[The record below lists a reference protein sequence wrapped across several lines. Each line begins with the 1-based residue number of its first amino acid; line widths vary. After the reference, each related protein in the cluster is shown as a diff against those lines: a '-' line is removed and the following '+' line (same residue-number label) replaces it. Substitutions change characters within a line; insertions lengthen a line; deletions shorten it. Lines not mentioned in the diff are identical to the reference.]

1 MADVRADQ
9 NRPVGGEDLDRNAFL
24 RLFTTQLQN
33 QNPLDP
39 MKNEQFVAQLAQF
52 STLEATYSM
61 SDSLGKFVESQQTER
76 MLRSSNLLGKQVFAP
91 QVSMQQNGGNPLDGV
106 VKVDQ
111 VFESLELYVV
121 DAETGQIVNQMD
133 MGPQAPGEL
142 PFTWNGGT
150 LKASRLPQAHTD
162 FRQLAELEKQLAK
175 CQFCLRLEL
184 RASLGTLEWKRF
196 SLKLRTDE
204 PSRCLRFL
212 KFLNSLDIYNW
223 RAKACRFTPH

>member
-1 MADVRADQ
+1 MSITGLENIRTMADVRADQ

-111 VFESLELYVV
+111 LFESLELYVV

-150 LKASRLPQAHTD
+150 FEGEQAPPGTYR
-162 FRQLAELEKQLAK
+162 FQAIGRIGEATSEVPVLSATRIKS
-175 CQFCLRLEL
+175 CLLYTSD
-184 RASLGTLEWKRF
+184 AA
-196 SLKLRTDE
+196 DE
-204 PSRCLRFL
+204 
-212 KFLNSLDIYNW
+212 
-223 RAKACRFTPH
+223 

>member
-1 MADVRADQ
+1 MSITGLENIRTMADVRADQ

-91 QVSMQQNGGNPLDGV
+91 QVSMQQNGGSPLDGV

-111 VFESLELYVV
+111 LFESLELYVV

-133 MGPQAPGEL
+133 MGPHIHLIHDLSG
-142 PFTWNGGT
+142 FGVY
-150 LKASRLPQAHTD
+150 D
-162 FRQLAELEKQLAK
+162 IQL
-175 CQFCLRLEL
+175 
-184 RASLGTLEWKRF
+184 
-196 SLKLRTDE
+196 
-204 PSRCLRFL
+204 
-212 KFLNSLDIYNW
+212 
-223 RAKACRFTPH
+223 

>member
-1 MADVRADQ
+1 MSITGLDNIKTTADLRAERS
-9 NRPVGGEDLDRNAFL
+9 RPVGGGDLDRNAFL

-61 SDSLGKFVESQQTER
+61 SDSLGKFVDSQQSER

-91 QVSMQQNGGNPLDGV
+91 QVSMMQTGGDRLDGV
-106 VKVDQ
+106 VQVDQ
-111 VFESLELYVV
+111 VFEQLELYVV
-121 DAETGQIVNQMD
+121 NAETGQIVNQME

-150 LKASRLPQAHTD
+150 SDGEQAPEGFYRFQAIGRIGEETSEIPVLSATRIKSVSWDASMEEIFVEIEDGRSIALSEISHIS
-162 FRQLAELEKQLAK
+162 E
-175 CQFCLRLEL
+175 
-184 RASLGTLEWKRF
+184 
-196 SLKLRTDE
+196 
-204 PSRCLRFL
+204 
-212 KFLNSLDIYNW
+212 
-223 RAKACRFTPH
+223 

>member
-1 MADVRADQ
+1 MSITGLENIRTMADVRADQ

-91 QVSMQQNGGNPLDGV
+91 QVSMQQNGGSPLDGV

-111 VFESLELYVV
+111 LFESLELYVV

-150 LKASRLPQAHTD
+150 FEGEQAP
-162 FRQLAELEKQLAK
+162 A
-175 CQFCLRLEL
+175 
-184 RASLGTLEWKRF
+184 GTYRF
-196 SLKLRTDE
+196 QAIGRIGEATSEVPVLSATRIKSVSWDAGMEEIFVEIEDGRTIALSE
-204 PSRCLRFL
+204 ISQI
-212 KFLNSLDIYNW
+212 SE
-223 RAKACRFTPH
+223 

>member
-1 MADVRADQ
+1 
-9 NRPVGGEDLDRNAFL
+9 
-24 RLFTTQLQN
+24 
-33 QNPLDP
+33 

-150 LKASRLPQAHTD
+150 FEGEQAPP
-162 FRQLAELEKQLAK
+162 
-175 CQFCLRLEL
+175 
-184 RASLGTLEWKRF
+184 GTYRF
-196 SLKLRTDE
+196 QAIGRIGEATSEVPVLSATRIKSVSWDAGMEEIFVEIEDGRTIALSE
-204 PSRCLRFL
+204 ISQI
-212 KFLNSLDIYNW
+212 SE
-223 RAKACRFTPH
+223 

>member
-1 MADVRADQ
+1 MSITGLENIKTTADLRAERSQ
-9 NRPVGGEDLDRNAFL
+9 PVGGGDLDRNAFL

-61 SDSLGKFVESQQTER
+61 SDSLGKFVDSQQSER

-91 QVSMQQNGGNPLDGV
+91 QVSMMQTGGDRLDGV
-106 VKVDQ
+106 VQVEQ
-111 VFESLELYVV
+111 VFEQLELYVV
-121 DAETGQIVNQMD
+121 NAETGQIVNQME

-150 LKASRLPQAHTD
+150 SDGEQAPEGVYRFQAIGRIGEETSEIPVLSATRIRSVSWDASMEEIFVEIEDGRSIALSEISHIS
-162 FRQLAELEKQLAK
+162 E
-175 CQFCLRLEL
+175 
-184 RASLGTLEWKRF
+184 
-196 SLKLRTDE
+196 
-204 PSRCLRFL
+204 
-212 KFLNSLDIYNW
+212 
-223 RAKACRFTPH
+223 